1 MRQIHDHQ
9 QTQTDKLKDKAHCTS
24 VQVLSH
30 GHSITGKS
38 PLTFIHSKNADAMA
52 NILIC
57 NN

>member
-1 MRQIHDHQ
+1 MR

-38 PLTFIHSKNADAMA
+38 PLTFIHSKDADAMA